1 MKNHTSFIE
10 QIMNSSY
17 DGIYVTNEKGDT
29 MWFNNAFLKISG
41 IKAADLLENNV
52 NQLLE
57 KNLIPNSCVINVL
70 KTKEPYSTIIDY
82 VNGKKALVSANPIF
96 DVEGNLMNVVAN
108 VRDITELTDL
118 KEKLEETIALNRLY
132 ESVIDQSEAYSSG
145 YFNEKGIIYQSNAME
160 KIMSLSRKMAQVDT
174 PVLILGESGVGKDVL
189 ANYIHQISPRSGL
202 GRFVKINC
210 GAIPEQLLE
219 SELFGY
225 EKGSFSGALREGKKG
240 LFEVAHNGTVFL
252 DEIGEMPLHLQV
264 KLLNVLQDRTFTRVG
279 GTKPIPID
287 MRVIAATNANLEEM
301 IEQKR
306 FRKDLYYRL
315 NVLTIVIP
323 PLKDRP
329 EDILAL
335 IREYLGFFNEKYQVQ
350 KKLDH
355 SVFNTLLSYH
365 WPGNV
370 RELRNLLERLVL
382 ISDTNEIGIH
392 HLPPSLLSAQ
402 PKTEAAM
409 LKIQQ
414 GIERYSSL
422 KEMVEVFERNIILQV
437 LQQEPTLK
445 KSAERLGI
453 DISTLI
459 RKKQKYSIR

>member
-1 MKNHTSFIE
+1 
-10 QIMNSSY
+10 
-17 DGIYVTNEKGDT
+17 
-29 MWFNNAFLKISG
+29 
-41 IKAADLLENNV
+41 
-52 NQLLE
+52 
-57 KNLIPNSCVINVL
+57 
-70 KTKEPYSTIIDY
+70 
-82 VNGKKALVSANPIF
+82 
-96 DVEGNLMNVVAN
+96 
-108 VRDITELTDL
+108 
-118 KEKLEETIALNRLY
+118 
-132 ESVIDQSEAYSSG
+132 
-145 YFNEKGIIYQSNAME
+145 
-160 KIMSLSRKMAQVDT
+160 
-174 PVLILGESGVGKDVL
+174 
-189 ANYIHQISPRSGL
+189 
-202 GRFVKINC
+202 
-210 GAIPEQLLE
+210 
-219 SELFGY
+219 
-225 EKGSFSGALREGKKG
+225 

-323 PLKDRP
+323 PLKDWP

-335 IREYLGFFNEKYQVQ
+335 IREYMGFFNEKYQVQ

-409 LKIQQ
+409 LKIQH